1 MSGQEPLIAG
11 VELGGTKA
19 VVVLAHGVDVLERHT
34 IPTTSPKE
42 TLGQAN
48 AQLRHWMD
56 ERRFAALGIA
66 AFGPLD
72 LDPASPGFGRLFTTP
87 KPGWANFD
95 VAGVLT
101 SGLACPWAI
110 DTDVNAAALAE
121 CRWGAAQGCDD
132 VCYITVGTGV
142 GGGLVLNG
150 QPVHGAMHPEIGHV
164 RLRRAPEDDFAGVC
178 PFHGDCTEGLVSG
191 PALRARFGCD
201 PAAIADDDPR
211 WHIVASDLAE
221 LVAAILTVTSAQR
234 VLLGGS
240 VMLSR
245 AFLLSGVRDGVVQ
258 RLGGY
263 LPKVDDASVE
273 LIVRLAGLG
282 AMAGPLGA
290 IAVGQRALQ
299 GSATKA

>member
-1 MSGQEPLIAG
+1 MG
-11 VELGGTKA
+11 
-19 VVVLAHGVDVLERHT
+19 
-34 IPTTSPKE
+34 
-42 TLGQAN
+42 
-48 AQLRHWMD
+48 
-56 ERRFAALGIA
+56 
-66 AFGPLD
+66 
-72 LDPASPGFGRLFTTP
+72 
-87 KPGWANFD
+87 
-95 VAGVLT
+95 
-101 SGLACPWAI
+101 
-110 DTDVNAAALAE
+110 
-121 CRWGAAQGCDD
+121 
-132 VCYITVGTGV
+132 YITVGTGV